1 MMNTTV
7 TTATAMATT
16 AMATIT
22 EEVVANVGVAKR
34 VKKLTLSSKHKAVL
48 MGMFQLLLNNVPE
61 DASESYTRVYN
72 DLFVMEPTRQIEL
85 MNSLDLSNA
94 RFAADIKPKIAENKK
109 AFKVKPVKKVAAE
122 KKKRGARK
130 IKVIGAIVTDNDDVI
145 HTTLLL
151 DESVES
157 GLGLGL
163 GEPEETEDIFGKEAQ
178 DDDEVDLELE
188 QIMREEKEEAAEK
201 ERLEAEAAEAAEAAK
216 KAQKTKA
223 KRTKKENK

>member
-7 TTATAMATT
+7 TTAT

-22 EEVVANVGVAKR
+22 EEVVANVGVANVAKR